1 MQVNVSSVVEDPE
14 LVGKR
19 RKQIVAAATQLFAD
33 QGFYKTTIKDI
44 AKKAGISPG
53 LIYLYIRE
61 KDDLL
66 LLVILDV
73 IDAYAR
79 ELPRAMEGVTHP
91 LERLVRAVKAY
102 CHIVDQNRAATVLAY
117 RSTKSLSL
125 ERRALI
131 QEQETRTNAIIMAE
145 IEGCMKSGL
154 IQRINI
160 DVLTYQFVLL
170 AHGWA
175 LKTWYF
181 KSRMS
186 LEEYI
191 NDSIDILLTGSLTA
205 VGRRKF
211 AALLKPKRGG

>member
-1 MQVNVSSVVEDPE
+1 MDANVSSVVEDPE

-19 RKQIVAAATQLFAD
+19 RKQIVAAATRLFAD
-33 QGFYKTTIKDI
+33 HGFYKTTIKDI

-53 LIYLYIRE
+53 MIYLYIRE

-66 LLVILDV
+66 LLVLLDV

-79 ELPRAMEGVTHP
+79 ELPRAMEGAINP

-102 CHIVDQNRAATVLAY
+102 CRIVDRHRAATVLAY
-117 RSTKSLSL
+117 RSTKSLSP
-125 ERRALI
+125 ERRMLI
-131 QEQETRTNAIIMAE
+131 QEQETRTNAIITTE
-145 IEGCMKSGL
+145 INGCVKSGL
-154 IQRINI
+154 IRRINV

-186 LEEYI
+186 LDKYMD
-191 NDSIDILLTGSLTA
+191 DSIDILLTGVLTPT
-205 VGRRKF
+205 GRRKF
-211 AALLKPKRGG
+211 TALSN

>member
-1 MQVNVSSVVEDPE
+1 MQVNVTSTVEDPE

-19 RKQIVAAATQLFAD
+19 RKQIVAAATELFAD

-66 LLVILDV
+66 LLVLLDV

-79 ELPRAMEGVTHP
+79 ELPRAMEGITHP
-91 LERLVRAVKAY
+91 LDRLIRAIKAY
-102 CHIVDQNRAATVLAY
+102 CYIVDQHRAATVLAY

-125 ERRALI
+125 ERRSLI

-145 IEGCMKSGL
+145 IDGCIKSGFL
-154 IQRINI
+154 RRINV

-191 NDSIDILLTGSLTA
+191 NDSIDILLTGVLTPL
-205 VGRRKF
+205 GRRKF
-211 AALLKPKRGG
+211 VALTKSGRP

>member
-1 MQVNVSSVVEDPE
+1 MQVNVTSVVEDPE
-14 LVGKR
+14 LVGRR

-66 LLVILDV
+66 LLVLLDV

-79 ELPRAMEGVTHP
+79 ELPSAMEGITQP
-91 LERLVRAVKAY
+91 LDRLIRAIKAY
-102 CHIVDQNRAATVLAY
+102 CRIVDQHRAATVLAY

-125 ERRALI
+125 ERRSLI
-131 QEQETRTNAIIMAE
+131 QEQETRTNAIIMTE
-145 IEGCMKSGL
+145 IDGCIKAGL
-154 IQRINI
+154 LRRINV
-160 DVLTYQFVLL
+160 DVLTYQFVLV

-191 NDSIDILLTGSLTA
+191 NDSIDILLTGVLTPL
-205 VGRRKF
+205 GRRKF
-211 AALLKPKRGG
+211 AALIKL

>member
-1 MQVNVSSVVEDPE
+1 MQVNVTSVVEDPE
-14 LVGKR
+14 LVGRR

-66 LLVILDV
+66 LLVLLDV

-79 ELPRAMEGVTHP
+79 ELPSAMEGITQP
-91 LERLVRAVKAY
+91 LDRLIRAIKAY
-102 CHIVDQNRAATVLAY
+102 CRIVDQHRAATVLAY

-125 ERRALI
+125 ERRSLI
-131 QEQETRTNAIIMAE
+131 QEQETRTNAIIMTE
-145 IEGCMKSGL
+145 IDGCIKAGFL
-154 IQRINI
+154 RRINV
-160 DVLTYQFVLL
+160 DVLTYQFVLV

-191 NDSIDILLTGSLTA
+191 NDSIDILLTGVLTPL
-205 VGRRKF
+205 GRRKF
-211 AALLKPKRGG
+211 AALIKLSRL